1 MTVLLHG
8 VKYYILLNLGG
19 ERSTK
24 SWKVYIFDKLGGS
37 VTNQLPAV
45 KVKVK
50 VNVSHEKQTNGGGVG
65 GGFFLDPFPH
75 IILC

>member
-1 MTVLLHG
+1 MG
-8 VKYYILLNLGG
+8 KGPQ
-19 ERSTK
+19 
-24 SWKVYIFDKLGGS
+24 KVGKFIFFDKLGGS